1 MDAAYAGSA
10 VVCPEYRH
18 YIDGVEEA
26 DSFNMNAHK
35 WFLTNFDCSV
45 LWVKV
50 CHYVLDACL
59 HVFFYN
65 IKCRLCWSYVFIMPS
80 IYVIAFA
87 YIPVHFFS
95 V

>member
-10 VVCPEYRH
+10 CVCPEYRH

-50 CHYVLDACL
+50 CHYVLDVCL
-59 HVFFYN
+59 HVFSYK
-65 IKCRLCWSYVFIMPS
+65 IKCRRFWSYVFIMLS
-80 IYVIAFA
+80 IYVTALLK
-87 YIPVHFFS
+87 Y
-95 V
+95 